1 MCFFVSKKLLNEYFK
16 KNNYTIKNY
25 KIKNLNVGSFF
36 TLSSRPFG
44 LRLIFWVS
52 PIFLESLTT
61 LKDHIENFQQKWGA
75 HFLCKQT
82 GNTVSNIYRL
92 SKTSL
97 TYTRKASPVESPRFW
112 KKLIIWYYYYKFFFF
127 KTHWEKEEH
136 NIFLSFYRRETE
148 GFRDLVKLMPTVE
161 KTSALWSHSFKTEIE
176 LW

>member
-1 MCFFVSKKLLNEYFK
+1 MDLHINKQCVSLFQKSFLMNTLKKKIYIYI
-16 KNNYTIKNY
+16 YTIKNY

-82 GNTVSNIYRL
+82 WNTGSNIYRL

-97 TYTRKASPVESPRFW
+97 TYNRKASPVESLRFW
-112 KKLIIWYYYYKFFFF
+112 KLIIWYYYYYFQNTLRK
-127 KTHWEKEEH
+127 
-136 NIFLSFYRRETE
+136 RR
-148 GFRDLVKLMPTVE
+148 
-161 KTSALWSHSFKTEIE
+161 A
-176 LW
+176 